1 MDLNDIFNKNRYS
14 AENDKSTLIAGD
26 TRKVKLTLEQVNKLR
41 RIKEAKK
48 FEEFSKLQA
57 VKAQYGKAGDDS
69 GGL

>member
-57 VKAQYGKAGDDS
+57 VKAQYGKPSDDS